1 MSRRP
6 AERRL
11 ETEILGQPVSFDYS
25 ERWIGYSVLSL
36 RILMAWVFFQAG
48 LEKLLDPDGWSAA
61 TYLEN
66 AVVDA
71 NPLAELFAG
80 MAGSPLIDGLV
91 IFGQLAIGIALL
103 LGVLVRF
110 SAFCGALMM
119 IMFWLSALEG
129 GPLAGLPVE
138 HGYVVSYTLVYAFLL
153 FGLGAVG
160 AGRILGLD
168 NAIEETDLVR
178 RNPWLRYLLG

>member
-11 ETEILGQPVSFDYS
+11 ETEILGQPVSFNYS

-36 RILMAWVFFQAG
+36 RIVMAWVFFQAG
-48 LEKLLDPDGWSAA
+48 LEKLLDPEGWSAA

-66 AVVDA
+66 AVADA
-71 NPLAELFAG
+71 NPVADLFSG
-80 MAGSPLIDGLV
+80 MAGSGLIDGLV
-91 IFGQLAIGIALL
+91 IFGQMGIGLALL
-103 LGVLVRF
+103 LGILVRF

-119 IMFWLSALEG
+119 ILFWLSQLQG
-129 GPLAGLPVE
+129 GLLAGLPVE
-138 HGYVVSYTLVYAFLL
+138 HGYVVTETLVYAFLL

-160 AGRILGLD
+160 AGRIIGID
-168 NAIEETDLVR
+168 NALEETDPVR
-178 RNPWLRYLLG
+178 HNPWLKYLLG

>member
-25 ERWIGYSVLSL
+25 ERWIGHSVLSL
-36 RILMAWVFFQAG
+36 RVVMAWVFFQAG
-48 LEKLLDPDGWSAA
+48 VEKLLEPEGWSAA

-66 AVVDA
+66 AVVET
-71 NPLAELFAG
+71 NPLSGFFGGL
-80 MAGSPLIDGLV
+80 AGSPLIDGLV
-91 IFGQLAIGIALL
+91 IFGQLAIGVALL

-110 SAFCGALMM
+110 SAFGGALMM
-119 IMFWLSALEG
+119 ILFWLSGLEG
-129 GPLAGLPVE
+129 GILAGLPVE
-138 HGYVVSYTLVYAFLL
+138 NGYIVSYTLVYAFLL

-168 NAIEETDLVR
+168 NVIEETDLVR
-178 RNPWLRYLLG
+178 HNPWLKYLLG